1 MNTLTSAP
9 VNCLLQ
15 QLFAEAAQ
23 VSSPE
28 LESLAPAQRE
38 QFMRS
43 KTGYRELY
51 ARIKEM
57 WLPVSAETGQLLYM
71 LARASQARYIVE
83 FGTSFGIST
92 IYLAAALRDNGG
104 GLVITTEF
112 ETSKLARAKQHLQ
125 QAGLS
130 DLVEFRPG
138 DALQTLRQDLP
149 AAIDMVLLDGA
160 KALYDDVL
168 NLLEANLR
176 PGALIL
182 ADNTNYCPEYLQRV
196 RDPAHHY
203 FSLAFNQEVELSM
216 WSGRNSEPA
225 GTNKMELALSQ
236 NFS

>member
-9 VNCLLQ
+9 VSSLLQ
-15 QLFAEAAQ
+15 QLFQEAAQ
-23 VSSPE
+23 VNSPE
-28 LESLAPAQRE
+28 LASISPEQRE

-71 LARASQARYIVE
+71 LARASHARYIVE

-104 GLVITTEF
+104 GLIITTEF
-112 ETSKLARAKQHLQ
+112 ETTKLVRAKQHLQ

-130 DLVEFRPG
+130 DLVEFRSG
-138 DALQTLRQDLP
+138 DALQTLSQDLP

-168 NLLEANLR
+168 NLLEAHLR

-182 ADNTNYCPEYLQRV
+182 ADNTNYCPDYLQRV
-196 RDPAHHY
+196 RDPAQHY
-203 FSLAFNQEVELSM
+203 LSLAFNQEVELSM
-216 WSGRNSEPA
+216 WSGRKSDHA
-225 GTNKMELALSQ
+225 GTGTKELVTSYNL
-236 NFS
+236 